1 MDLKIILFLICVIL
15 LCTIG
20 EGMLPVFA
28 TIGRMAGIF
37 LIIFLGYVI
46 FKKIF
51 LK

>member
-1 MDLKIILFLICVIL
+1 MDLKIIVFLICIII

-20 EGMLPVFA
+20 EGILPIFA
-28 TIGRMAGIF
+28 TIGRLAGIL